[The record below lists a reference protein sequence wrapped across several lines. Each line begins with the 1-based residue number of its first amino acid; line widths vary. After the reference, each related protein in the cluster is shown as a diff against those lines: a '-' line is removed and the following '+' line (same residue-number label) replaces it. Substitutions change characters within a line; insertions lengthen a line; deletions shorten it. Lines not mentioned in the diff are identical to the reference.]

1 MTVCLSA
8 FTIIHFSSE
17 IASDVGPLEG
27 TWLSNHKTKTWDS
40 GDSYSRNYLSCLF
53 VSCVPIDMCAFT
65 FSFSSFFPHIQGY
78 HFIMCVTLLLL
89 SLSLSPSFSISPPL
103 SPSFSIS
110 PPLSLSWPDF
120 LHHCVINLWQFAY
133 SILCLHSHKA
143 LFWVM
148 SESETVSPHTHTHT
162 HTHTHI
168 YLQTPPPLQNVDC
181 LGLATM
187 LTGPAPL
194 STSNPIPKIVPF

>member
-89 SLSLSPSFSISPPL
+89 SLPPSLSLPLSLSPSL
-103 SPSFSIS
+103 SL
-110 PPLSLSWPDF
+110 PLSLSPG
-120 LHHCVINLWQFAY
+120 LISCTTVS
-133 SILCLHSHKA
+133 SIFDSLLTRFFVSIPIRLCFGWCLSLKLCL
-143 LFWVM
+143 
-148 SESETVSPHTHTHT
+148 HTHTHT